1 MTTTTKRTRRPRCL
15 DRTGLPLA
23 AYTRVSTTGQARDG
37 VGLDAQRTG
46 IAAFAAANGAQVV
59 WHEDAGI
66 SGARIANRPGL
77 LAALES
83 VRAGEVA
90 GIVVAKLDRLGR
102 SAAEVLAIAEEA
114 QRDGWRLVALDV
126 NLDTASPAGMLVLGV
141 LAAAAKFE
149 HSRISE
155 RQREKFDALRRAGRP
170 RGHAALDPAIADQV
184 VAERAAGS
192 TWQAIADR
200 LNAECVATPQ
210 GGAMWRPASV
220 RSVVLTRQRAF
231 SAAGEH
237 RDAG

>member
-1 MTTTTKRTRRPRCL
+1 MPKRTRRTRSI

-37 VGLDAQRTG
+37 VGLDAQRAS
-46 IAAFAAANGAQVV
+46 IAAFATANGAQVV

-66 SGARIANRPGL
+66 SGARVANRPGL
-77 LAALES
+77 LAALDA
-83 VRAGEVA
+83 VRAGQVA

-170 RGHAALDPAIADQV
+170 RGHAALHPAIADEV
-184 VAERAAGS
+184 IAARAEGS

-200 LNAECVATPQ
+200 LNAQGVSTPQ
-210 GGAMWRPASV
+210 GGATWRPASV
-220 RSVVLTRQRAF
+220 RSVALTRGREL
-231 SAAGEH
+231 AAQ
-237 RDAG
+237 